1 METTQHENWYWEN
14 QNVLRQGIERMEE
27 ILECYVQGK
36 PPSVRELEPLPPSST
51 LAQLCD
57 RFNLSP
63 FERDIILLC
72 VGMEIQPHFY
82 SLCAKAQGNPQKNY
96 LSFGLILS
104 ACPHAQWRVLSP
116 QSSLHRW
123 QLIKVAPGISLTQAA
138 IHIDRRIL
146 CYLLGEPATDERLT
160 GWLYT
165 IPQETLAH
173 SPLPPSRA
181 AIAEQIAATWSNPSS
196 NAIFPLIQLCG
207 YDSTAKYEIAQ
218 DACDRLNFTLIPLSA
233 SNLPS
238 SAEELYQLRQ
248 HWEREAILS
257 NGVLFIECDG
267 FPDSDRAKETT
278 LVKFIEQFRTP
289 AIVSSEERKTFRH
302 RNAISFDIRALPH
315 TEKRHLWEMHLG
327 EKVGELNG
335 HLEPL
340 IAQFNLDS
348 QTIRGACASMQHP
361 EIDIKTQLWE
371 FCRLQARPRLDDLA
385 QRIESSATW
394 DDLVLPEREKKI
406 LRDVS
411 AQVKQR
417 FRVYE
422 EWGFSG
428 KGRRGLGIS
437 ALFAGVSGTGKTMA
451 SEVIAKE
458 FHLDL
463 YRIDLSAVVSK
474 YIGETE
480 KNLRRI
486 FDAAE
491 AGGAVLL
498 FDEADAL
505 FGKRTQVKDS
515 HDRHANIEVSYLLQ
529 RMEAYQGL
537 AILTTNLK
545 DSLDEAFMR
554 RIRFILNFPFPK
566 ANARSE
572 IWRRIFPQQT
582 PTQGLDYRK
591 LGQLSVSGGN
601 IRSIALNAAFLAANA
616 GESVMMKH
624 IKHSAQT
631 EYLKLGRS
639 LTGTEIQGWV

>member
-1 METTQHENWYWEN
+1 MEATQQTNWYWES
-14 QNVLRQGIERMEE
+14 QQVLRQGIDRMGD
-27 ILECYVQGK
+27 ILECYLQGK
-36 PPSVRELEPLPPSST
+36 TPSQPELEPLPPTST

-57 RFNLSP
+57 RFSLSP
-63 FERDIILLC
+63 FERDILLLC
-72 VGMEIQPHFY
+72 MGMEIQPHFH
-82 SLCAKAQGNPQKNY
+82 SLCAQAQGNAQKNY
-96 LSFGLILS
+96 LSLGLALS
-104 ACPHAQWRVLSP
+104 VCPNAQWRVLSP
-116 QSSLHRW
+116 QSPLRHW
-123 QLIKVAPGISLTQAA
+123 QLIEVAPGISLTQAA

-146 CYLLGEPATDERLT
+146 CYILGEPATDERLT
-160 GWLYT
+160 GWLNT
-165 IPQETLAH
+165 IPQRNLIDV
-173 SPLPPSRA
+173 SLPPSRA
-181 AIAEQIAATWSNPSS
+181 EIAERIVAAWSNPQS
-196 NAIFPLIQLCG
+196 NAPLPLIQLCG
-207 YDSTAKYEIAQ
+207 YESEAKYEIARY
-218 DACDRLNFTLIPLSA
+218 ACDRLDFSLMPISTI
-233 SNLPS
+233 NLPS
-238 SAEELYQLRQ
+238 GAEELYQLRQ
-248 HWEREAILS
+248 RWEREAILS
-257 NGVLFIECDG
+257 NAVLFIECD
-267 FPDSDRAKETT
+267 DLSSNDVAKEAS
-278 LVKFIEQFRTP
+278 LLQSIAQFRTR

-302 RNAISFDIRALPH
+302 RDTISFDIQGLPH
-315 TEKRHLWEMHLG
+315 AEKRHLWEMHLG
-327 EKVGELNG
+327 ETIGELNG

-361 EIDIKTQLWE
+361 EVDPTTQLWE
-371 FCRLQARPRLDDLA
+371 FCRLQARPRLDNLA
-385 QRIESSATW
+385 QRMESSATW

-406 LRDVS
+406 LQDIS

-437 ALFAGVSGTGKTMA
+437 ALFAGASGTGKTMA
-451 SEVIAKE
+451 AEVIAKE
-458 FHLDL
+458 FNLDL

-545 DSLDEAFMR
+545 DSLDQAFLR

-566 ANARSE
+566 ADARGE
-572 IWRRIFPQQT
+572 IWRRIFPKQT
-582 PTQGLDYRK
+582 PTQDLDYEK

-601 IRSIALNAAFLAANA
+601 IRSIALNAAFLAADA
-616 GESVMMKH
+616 GEAVMMKH
-624 IKHSAQT
+624 VKQAAQT
-631 EYLKLGRS
+631 EYLKVGRS
-639 LTGTEIQGWV
+639 LTSAEVQDWV